1 MRGKIKE
8 ILKLQSGNGKGDMD
22 LSTINKNVYEA
33 ILALKASSLFGNYQQ
48 TNPSSAESITHSNP
62 QSELDILDI
71 ISNAVDPKHLD
82 TQSLIRSFDS
92 NMNIQVILSGQSV
105 EIQQVLMDEDS
116 LTKALV
122 YAHENNYN
130 LALCAIVFNL
140 SKLGRLPEEYILRL
154 NTSRNEDENHSD
166 DDDLNLEGW
175 EEIPEV

>member
-1 MRGKIKE
+1 M
-8 ILKLQSGNGKGDMD
+8 
-22 LSTINKNVYEA
+22 TINKNVYEA

-48 TNPSSAESITHSNP
+48 MHPSSAESIAHSNP

-82 TQSLIRSFDS
+82 TQSLIRLFDS
-92 NMNIQVILSGQSV
+92 DMNSQVILSGQSV
-105 EIQQVLMDEDS
+105 EIQQVLMDKILDMNQDS

>member
-1 MRGKIKE
+1 M
-8 ILKLQSGNGKGDMD
+8 
-22 LSTINKNVYEA
+22 TINKNVYEA

-62 QSELDILDI
+62 QSESNILDI

-105 EIQQVLMDEDS
+105 EIQQVLMDKILDMNQDS

-122 YAHENNYN
+122 YAHDKNYN
-130 LALCAIVFNL
+130 LALCAMVFNL
-140 SKLGRLPEEYILRL
+140 SRLGRLPEKYILWL
-154 NTSRNEDENHSD
+154 NASRNEDENHSD